1 MRLAPFVA
9 AAVVALVGYLLYRTL
24 SQYAFADIIAAI
36 RAVPLQNLAMAIG
49 WAAASYLCLTGFD
62 FLATRYIEHP
72 LPYLQVARNSF
83 TSLSIGHN
91 VGFAALSSGAIRYRF
106 YSRAGL
112 SVEEI
117 AKIILFCGLTVG
129 LGLIALAGIALVAR
143 PALGAEITG
152 LGENTVR
159 LIGVACIVVLAIYLA
174 LAFFLR
180 AEVRIWRWTFEM
192 PSARLAGAQIVIG
205 ALNFACVAACLYAIV
220 SAIADVSWFSVAS
233 VYVLANT
240 ATLITHAPG
249 GLGVIETVVLH
260 LLPHAN
266 MIGAVLL
273 FRCVYFLLPLCLG
286 LVLFAVS
293 ELGFRWS
300 DQNQERR
307 ERFRRKSESP
317 G

>member
-1 MRLAPFVA
+1 MRLAPFIVA
-9 AAVVALVGYLLYRTL
+9 AVIALVGYLLYRTL
-24 SQYAFADIIAAI
+24 SQYAFADIVAAV
-36 RAVPLQNLAMAIG
+36 RAVPLQNLGMAIG

-72 LPYLQVARNSF
+72 LPYWQVARNSF

-129 LGLIALAGIALVAR
+129 LGLIALAGGVLTAR
-143 PALGAEITG
+143 PALGAEITS

-159 LIGVACIVVLAIYLA
+159 LIGFVCFAVLAIYLA
-174 LAFFLR
+174 LAFFVR
-180 AEVRIWRWTFEM
+180 AELRIWRWTFEM
-192 PSARLAGAQIVIG
+192 PSARLAIAQIVVG
-205 ALNFACVAACLYAIV
+205 ALNFACVAACLHAIV
-220 SAIADVSWFSVAS
+220 SAVADVSWFSVAS

-286 LVLFAVS
+286 LILLAVS
-293 ELGFRWS
+293 EIGFRRA
-300 DQNQERR
+300 DATHERR